1 MKPLVAR
8 ISGLAW
14 ITPLGADLET
24 VSSRL
29 RAGEFPEPSVL
40 TNPETGALHH
50 YLAVPPKLVDH
61 LGRNPRLRRS
71 SAISYFAVAAGLAA
85 LENAGVALDPASAAR
100 TAVVFAISDGGVVYT
115 RKFYDQIVKQGAN
128 AASPLL
134 FPETVYNAP
143 ASHLAALLGIDG
155 ASYTLVG
162 DNSVGLAALHFA
174 AQLLAMG
181 NADRVVV
188 VGAEEIDW
196 VICEAYRDWRLART
210 SAPASASAPWK
221 AWLGEGAGAVV
232 LAKEGGVAV
241 ESHAGVAFGRRALA
255 GAAMERVLA
264 DFANG
269 HAPDWVVSG
278 ANGTFADAA
287 ERNAVLRYFPG
298 AGATWFAPKM
308 GLGEAPAASAL
319 FQVILAA
326 RAIRK
331 GEASRA
337 LVPVVGFNQQASAAI
352 LAGA

>member
-1 MKPLVAR
+1 MGWV
-8 ISGLAW
+8 
-14 ITPLGADLET
+14 TPLGADLEI
-24 VSSRL
+24 VCGRL
-29 RAGEFPEPSVL
+29 LAGETPEPVVL

-85 LENAGVALDPASAAR
+85 LENAGVTLDAGTAAR

-115 RKFYDQIVKQGAN
+115 RRFYDQIVKQGAN

-210 SAPASASAPWK
+210 SAPASSTAPWK
-221 AWLGEGAGAVV
+221 AWLGEGAGALV
-232 LAKEGGVAV
+232 LAKDGPVTLEAV
-241 ESHAGVAFGRRALA
+241 HAGVVFGRRAHSGPA
-255 GAAMERVLA
+255 VARVLA
-264 DFANG
+264 DFTRYA
-269 HAPDWVVSG
+269 APDCVVSG
-278 ANGTFADAA
+278 ANGTFGDRA
-287 ERNAVLRYFPG
+287 EAEAVAQYFPV
-298 AGATWFAPKM
+298 ASRSCILPKY

-319 FQVILAA
+319 WQVILAA
-326 RAIRK
+326 LAIRQ
-331 GEASRA
+331 GRSQRA
-337 LVPVVGFNQQASAAI
+337 LVPVVGFNQQASAA
-352 LAGA
+352 LLCAP